1 MALHLPHIHSVPVFY
16 PCLFLQPGP
25 LVGSLLSLPG
35 LQICLP
41 SRDIW
46 ELCRRDLPLL
56 NWNWQAPSSI
66 LACLWIR
73 VDGDGLCS
81 FFKFKCLQ
89 RKGML
94 SVRGPAGAPLLCLP
108 PPTTYNGCL
117 QGPCESWLGSQRSR
131 NWPLK
136 ERLQLAS
143 SAYPRSKLNQH
154 LEADPSGASESGW
167 LQTLTSQSI

>member
-1 MALHLPHIHSVPVFY
+1 MVALAMSSSLSYPARPPKKRVKPTVSPILLRAPSALIPPSLESQRPRCLAYEKLKINLFTALPFILLTLLPVALHLSHIHSVPVFY

-66 LACLWIR
+66 LACL
-73 VDGDGLCS
+73 
-81 FFKFKCLQ
+81 
-89 RKGML
+89 
-94 SVRGPAGAPLLCLP
+94 
-108 PPTTYNGCL
+108 
-117 QGPCESWLGSQRSR
+117 
-131 NWPLK
+131 
-136 ERLQLAS
+136 
-143 SAYPRSKLNQH
+143 
-154 LEADPSGASESGW
+154 
-167 LQTLTSQSI
+167 